1 MQTQYTISVLTFQ
14 AILRIFLY
22 YDMKIEKI
30 NDNQIKCTLTRSD
43 LASRQIRLS
52 ELAYGT
58 EKANNLF
65 RDMMDQANLEFGFD
79 TADLPIMI
87 EAIPVSM
94 DCIIL
99 MITKVEDPNE
109 VDTRFSSLSSL
120 RDLFSRDPSD
130 DLSSAPV
137 PEDILH
143 DSFLRLGDIAKEALK
158 AAQNSPEYLV
168 SFGSLDDVIRF
179 CGQISAHYTGESSL
193 FKSPEDGRF
202 YLHLA
207 FDQSGNDDFAYI
219 SVSSLEFGTCE
230 PVSTA
235 RTAYMNEHF
244 EKILTGNAVSCL
256 AGI

>member
-1 MQTQYTISVLTFQ
+1 
-14 AILRIFLY
+14 
-22 YDMKIEKI
+22 
-30 NDNQIKCTLTRSD
+30 
-43 LASRQIRLS
+43 
-52 ELAYGT
+52 
-58 EKANNLF
+58 
-65 RDMMDQANLEFGFD
+65 
-79 TADLPIMI
+79 MI

-109 VDTRFSSLSSL
+109 VDTRFSNLSSL
-120 RDLFSRDPSD
+120 RDLLTKDPSD
-130 DLSSAPV
+130 DLSSVPS

-143 DSFLRLGDIAKEALK
+143 DSFLRLGDLAKDALK

-179 CGQISAHYTGESSL
+179 CGQISSYFTGESSL
-193 FKSPEDGRF
+193 FKSPENGRY
-202 YLHLA
+202 YLHLS

-230 PVSTA
+230 QLSVA

-244 EKILTGNAVSCL
+244 EQILTGSAVHDL